1 MCIKDTF
8 CILFAHILW
17 YTVIVNA
24 KTERALYEIAED
36 QGGYFSLSQA
46 ESVGIQRNQIYRDV
60 KRSKIERVY
69 PGVYRL
75 SLFPANQFEEIYAA
89 VVSIGQEAVVGY
101 ETALYIYKLSD
112 IIPSEIHII
121 VPRSSSRRRTHI
133 RMHTNKLDEQDITN
147 YEGFRITTV
156 ARTLVDVLA
165 THVSLEQ
172 VQLAIIQAISRGLTT
187 PDELLIQA
195 KKRSKRVHNQ
205 MEALIE
211 DKV

>member
-1 MCIKDTF
+1 
-8 CILFAHILW
+8 
-17 YTVIVNA
+17 VNA
-24 KTERALYEIAED
+24 EPEKALYEIAED

-46 ESVGIQRNQIYRDV
+46 ESVGIRRNQIYRDV
-60 KRSKIERVY
+60 ERSKIERVY

-75 SLFPANQFEEIYAA
+75 ALFPANQYEEIYAA
-89 VVSIGQEAVVGY
+89 VVSIGEEAIVCF
-101 ETALYIYKLSD
+101 ETALYVYGLSD

-133 RMHTNKLDEQDITN
+133 KMHTNQLDDQDITSF
-147 YEGFRITTV
+147 EGFRITTV

-165 THVSLEQ
+165 THVSLDQ
-172 VQLAIIQAISRGLTT
+172 VELAITQAISRGLTT

-195 KKRSKRVHNQ
+195 KKRSQRISNQ
-205 MEALIE
+205 MELLLK